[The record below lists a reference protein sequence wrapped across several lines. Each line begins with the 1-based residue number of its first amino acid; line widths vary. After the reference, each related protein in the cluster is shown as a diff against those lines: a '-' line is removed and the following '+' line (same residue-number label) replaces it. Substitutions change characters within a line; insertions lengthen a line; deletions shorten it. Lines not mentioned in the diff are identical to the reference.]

1 MKESYLADAHNL
13 SDVEFME
20 ILKKKANEIL
30 DLVVDKALGKIVDRV
45 LKEPFDVI
53 WATNV
58 YR

>member
-1 MKESYLADAHNL
+1 M
-13 SDVEFME
+13 EF
-20 ILKKKANEIL
+20 LKKKANEIL

-45 LKEPFDVI
+45 LKESFDVI

>member
-1 MKESYLADAHNL
+1 
-13 SDVEFME
+13 
-20 ILKKKANEIL
+20 
-30 DLVVDKALGKIVDRV
+30 VDKALGKIVDRV